1 MSTPSVRKSRTS
13 NSASSPVSPV
23 TRGRVIF
30 VGTGPGD
37 PDLLTLG
44 AIAALADA
52 HAVILDSDRQRE
64 ILAHPAITLAA
75 AAEVSTLGLSE
86 AGRPLSASARAK
98 IVLKHAGAGARVVRL
113 VHGDPFLDNGVADE
127 AAACVRGGIDF
138 EVVPGVSSLT
148 AVPEYAG
155 IDLSHSGGVH
165 FASVTEGKFSKV
177 CTSQWGTAQTVVVST
192 LVTMIGGLYEAAKA
206 AGRPG
211 DDHVLVTLHGG
222 STEQLTVPTTLDDLV
237 ATVRSVKAPGTD
249 PVHVILGQAAEQRQE
264 LSWYE
269 TKPLFGW
276 RVLVP
281 RTKDQAAPMVARLRT
296 YGAHSEEVP
305 TISVEPPRSPL
316 QMDKAIRG
324 LVEGR
329 YEWVAF
335 TSVNAVK
342 AVREKFEEYGLDARA
357 FSGLKVA
364 AVGEVTAHS
373 LQAWGIEPDLVP
385 AGEQSAAG
393 LAAEFP
399 PYDDVLDP
407 INRVF
412 LPRADIA
419 TETLAAGL
427 INLGWE
433 VEDVT
438 AYRTVR
444 AAPPAASVREAIKTG
459 KFDAVVF
466 TSSSTVRNLVG
477 IAGKPH
483 PSTIIGVIGPA
494 TAKTC
499 EEHGLRVD
507 VIAAKPSVVELA
519 DALAAFAAERRDQL
533 IAEGEPVVKPSAR
546 KPAPRRR

>member
-1 MSTPSVRKSRTS
+1 M
-13 NSASSPVSPV
+13 PVAK
-23 TRGRVIF
+23 GRVIF

-44 AIAALADA
+44 AVAALRDADA
-52 HAVILDSDRQRE
+52 IILDTESLRG
-64 ILAHPAITLAA
+64 ILDHEAITVDPD
-75 AAEVSTLGLSE
+75 AEVVVIGLAE
-86 AGRPLSASARAK
+86 NGRPPAPSARART
-98 IVLKHAGAGARVVRL
+98 VVRHAVDGARVVRL
-113 VHGDPFLDNGVADE
+113 VSGDPFLDSGVADE
-127 AAACVRGGIDF
+127 AAACVKNGIDF
-138 EVVPGVSSLT
+138 EVIPGVSSLT

-155 IDLSHSGGVH
+155 IALHQAGGVH
-165 FASVTEGKFSKV
+165 FVSAMDGRFTK
-177 CTSQWGTAQTVVVST
+177 TQTAQWAAVGTLVVST
-192 LVTMIGGLYEAAKA
+192 RAGVVGDLVEAAVN
-206 AGRPG
+206 AGRAA
-211 DDHVLVTLHGG
+211 DELAMITFHGG
-222 STEQLTVPTTLDDLV
+222 STEQRSAYGKLTELTDLTAQAEV
-237 ATVRSVKAPGTD
+237 DAIEA
-249 PVHVILGQAAEQRQE
+249 VHVMLGAAVERRE
-264 LSWYE
+264 DLDWFE

-281 RTKDQAAPMVARLRT
+281 RTKDQAGPLTNRLRG

-305 TISVEPPRSPL
+305 TISVEPPRSPQ
-316 QMDKAIRG
+316 QMDKAVRG

-364 AVGEVTAHS
+364 AVGQTTGAA

-385 AGEQSAAG
+385 TEEQSAAG
-393 LAAEFP
+393 LAAEWP

-419 TETLAAGL
+419 TETLSAEL
-427 INLGWE
+427 TKLGWE

-444 AAPPAASVREAIKTG
+444 AAPPAAEVRDAIKTG

-483 PSTIIGVIGPA
+483 ANTVIAAIGPA

-499 EEHGLRVD
+499 TEHGLRVD
-507 VIAAKPSVVELA
+507 VVSPQPAVTDLVDS
-519 DALAAFAAERRDQL
+519 LAAFAAERRDEYT
-533 IAEGEPVVKPSAR
+533 AAGGDVVKPSEMKR
-546 KPAPRRR
+546 GSSRRRS

>member
-1 MSTPSVRKSRTS
+1 M
-13 NSASSPVSPV
+13 
-23 TRGRVIF
+23 IF

-52 HAVILDSDRQRE
+52 SSVILDSDRQRD
-64 ILAHPAITLAA
+64 ILSHPAITLAEG
-75 AAEVSTLGLSE
+75 AEVSTIGLTE
-86 AGRPLSASARAK
+86 AHKPLTPSARAK
-98 IVLKHAGAGARVVRL
+98 IVLKAACAGARVVRL
-113 VHGDPFLDNGVADE
+113 VTGDPFLDNAVADE

-155 IDLSHSGGVH
+155 IDLIHAGGVQ
-165 FASVTEGKFSKV
+165 FASVTDGRFTKV
-177 CTSQWGTAQTVVVST
+177 NTAQWGSATTIVVST
-192 LVTMIGGLYEAAKA
+192 LVSMISNLVEAAKA

-211 DDHVLVTLHGG
+211 DDHVIVTLHGG
-222 STEQLTVPTTLDDLV
+222 STEQITLPTTLDGLLASV
-237 ATVRSVKAPGTD
+237 KSVKAPAAD
-249 PVHVILGQAAEQRQE
+249 PVHVIMGVAAEQRHE

-276 RVLVP
+276 KVLVP

-342 AVREKFEEYGLDARA
+342 AVREKFEDYGLDARA

-364 AVGEVTAHS
+364 AVGEVTAKA
-373 LQAWGIEPDLVP
+373 LKAWGIEPDLTP
-385 AGEQSAAG
+385 EGEQSAAG
-393 LAAEFP
+393 LAGEFP

-419 TETLAAGL
+419 TETLAEGPQGARLGGRGRHGL
-427 INLGWE
+427 PH
-433 VEDVT
+433 
-438 AYRTVR
+438 RTR
-444 AAPPAASVREAIKTG
+444 HPAAGFGPGGDQDRQVRRRG
-459 KFDAVVF
+459 VH
-466 TSSSTVRNLVG
+466 LVLD
-477 IAGKPH
+477 
-483 PSTIIGVIGPA
+483 GPQPGRHRRQA
-494 TAKTC
+494 A
-499 EEHGLRVD
+499 RVD
-507 VIAAKPSVVELA
+507 DHRGDRPGHGAYL
-519 DALAAFAAERRDQL
+519 
-533 IAEGEPVVKPSAR
+533 
-546 KPAPRRR
+546 